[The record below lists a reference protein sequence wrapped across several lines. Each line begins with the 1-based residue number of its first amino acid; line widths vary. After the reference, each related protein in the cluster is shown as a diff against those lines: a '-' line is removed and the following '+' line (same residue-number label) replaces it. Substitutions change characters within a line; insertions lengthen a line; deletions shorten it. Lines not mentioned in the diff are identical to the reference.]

1 MIPDLNDDSNWNQNG
16 SSRSM
21 QIDVDKKIMVLLN
34 NGIKVVSCIKIIL
47 LRVDLVSQ

>member
-16 SSRSM
+16 SSRSSM

-47 LRVDLVSQ
+47 L

>member
-1 MIPDLNDDSNWNQNG
+1 
-16 SSRSM
+16 M